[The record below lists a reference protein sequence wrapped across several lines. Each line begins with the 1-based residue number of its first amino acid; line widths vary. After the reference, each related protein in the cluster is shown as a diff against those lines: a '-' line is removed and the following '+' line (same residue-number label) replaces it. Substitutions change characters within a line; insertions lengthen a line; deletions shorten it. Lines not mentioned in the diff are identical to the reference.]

1 MVQYSVCSAP
11 TAAACSPMAGFSL
24 MEKDLEVRLARNEE
38 DLRAAQR
45 LRFEVFNLELRL
57 GLAGSFACGLDRDA
71 FDAHCD
77 HLVVVDHR
85 QQSVVG
91 TYRLLHSD
99 RVPSFGFYSETEFH
113 LDNVKRKGTR
123 LLELGRSC
131 VAPDY
136 RSGRVIHLL
145 FRGIAVYAQA
155 NEVDA
160 MMGCASIRGN
170 DIEELQGV
178 CTLLRKS
185 YWADPNFRVTP
196 KRGFDLPGIETSLAI
211 DEAEVFR
218 KLPPLFKGYL
228 RLGAKVC
235 GLPAFDRQFGTTDFF
250 ILLPTGDIVERYG
263 RRFFSQEQLA

>member
-1 MVQYSVCSAP
+1 
-11 TAAACSPMAGFSL
+11 L
-24 MEKDLEVRLARNEE
+24 REKDLEVRLARDDD
-38 DLRAAQR
+38 DLTAAQR
-45 LRFEVFNLELRL
+45 LRFEVFNLELRM
-57 GLAGSFACGLDRDA
+57 GLAVSFASGLDRDA

-85 QQSVVG
+85 QKGVVG
-91 TYRLLHSD
+91 TYRLLLSD
-99 RVPSFGFYSETEFH
+99 RVPSYGFYSETEFH
-113 LDNVKRKGTR
+113 LENVKRKGIR

-155 NEVDA
+155 NGVDA

-170 DIEELQGV
+170 DIDELRAI

-185 YWADPNFRVTP
+185 CWAEPKFLVTP
-196 KRGFDLPGIETSLAI
+196 KRGFDLPGMETPMEI

-218 KLPPLFKGYL
+218 NLPPLFKGYL

-235 GLPAFDRQFGTTDFF
+235 GPPAFDRQFGTTDFF
-250 ILLPTGDIVERYG
+250 FLLPTREVVERYG
-263 RRFFSQEQLA
+263 RHFFHQESFA

>member
-1 MVQYSVCSAP
+1 MYSVCTVPSTEAFP
-11 TAAACSPMAGFSL
+11 PVAGFSL
-24 MEKDLEVRLARNEE
+24 REKDLEVRLARDTD

-57 GLAGSFACGLDRDA
+57 GLAGSFASGLDRDA

-85 QQSVVG
+85 QKTVVG
-91 TYRLLHSD
+91 TYRLLLSD
-99 RVPSFGFYSETEFH
+99 RVPSFGFYSESEFH
-113 LDNVKRKGTR
+113 LENVKRKGTR

-136 RSGRVIHLL
+136 RCGRVIHLL

-155 NEVDA
+155 NGIDA

-170 DIEELQGV
+170 DIEELRGIY
-178 CTLLRKS
+178 TLLRKS
-185 YWADPNFRVTP
+185 YWAESKFRVTP
-196 KRGFDLPGIETSLAI
+196 KRGFDLPGIDTPLDI
-211 DEAEVFR
+211 DDADVFR
-218 KLPPLFKGYL
+218 RLPQLFKGYL

-250 ILLPTGDIVERYG
+250 ILLPTGEVVERYG
-263 RRFFSQEQLA
+263 RRFFSQESLA

>member
-1 MVQYSVCSAP
+1 MYSVCRVP
-11 TAAACSPMAGFSL
+11 PEAARSPVAGLSVQ
-24 MEKDLEVRLARNEE
+24 EKDLEVRLARDEE

-57 GLAGSFACGLDRDA
+57 GLAGSFASGLDRDA

-85 QQSVVG
+85 QKAVVG
-91 TYRLLHSD
+91 TYRLLLSD
-99 RVPSFGFYSETEFH
+99 RVPSYGFYSESEFH
-113 LDNVKRKGTR
+113 LENIKRPGTR

-155 NEVDA
+155 NGVDA
-160 MMGCASIRGN
+160 MMGCASVRGN
-170 DIEELQGV
+170 DVAELRGI

-185 YWADPNFRVTP
+185 HWGGPGLRVTP
-196 KRGFDLPGIETSLAI
+196 KRGFDLPGIDKPLEI
-211 DEAEVFR
+211 DDAEVFR

-250 ILLPTGDIVERYG
+250 IFLPTREIVERYG
-263 RRFFSQEQLA
+263 RRFFSQERLA